1 MREKFAQWL
10 AETHGAGFEL
20 VRHFFLRF
28 FDSDLITTPG
38 QLEALMIGVFSTLA
52 SFGLLLPSRLYRKY
66 FDLST
71 LDTGDLYHQAVLA
84 DKLFLLAFSMA
95 VIGIIVALEWHSLFP
110 STRDSL
116 VLAPLPVTLRQV
128 FGAKFLA
135 LILFVSLF
143 IFAVNSFSNLMFPAI
158 VASKWQVP
166 SIGVRYILAN
176 ALASWAAAYFVF
188 FSLVG
193 CAGVLMNILSARLF
207 QKASLYLQTLVLLV
221 LLCILPLLFYIPNFD
236 RLLASRPPWVSNL
249 PPVWFLGLAQVLQ
262 GNGNPYFE
270 ALAQRAVIALAG
282 AFAATLVLY
291 FISYRR
297 QAARLPGSSGERM
310 TQRGT
315 LLSTILNK
323 LLPNV
328 QERAAF
334 SFIGK
339 TLNRSRHHKLLL
351 AGYVGIGLALV
362 VDGFV
367 TLLFD
372 REFHRVDWQQALWL
386 QAVLSAP
393 MVFSFFLL
401 SGMRY
406 VFSIPV
412 ELRANWIFRVTET
425 DSRDCLLDG
434 VEKVV
439 LTLGVAPILVLMLP
453 IHVWLLGGAVAAVHF
468 VEGGLLSLIL
478 MELVLFDFEKVP
490 FTCSYLP
497 GKRNV
502 TQTLVLYWVAFTAY
516 AYTMTGI
523 EVWSLGDPAR
533 VLTVVGLLLAAF
545 CRLRLARKEHWGHL
559 PLLFDDVPEPLIQ
572 KLGLQPE

>member
-1 MREKFAQWL
+1 MREKFRQWL

-38 QLEALMIGVFSTLA
+38 QLEALMVGVFSSLA
-52 SFGLLLPSRLYRKY
+52 AFGLLLPSRLYRKY

-84 DKLFLLAFSMA
+84 DKLFFIAFSMA
-95 VIGIIVALEWHSLFP
+95 VIGIIVAIEWHSLFP
-110 STRDSL
+110 SVRDSL
-116 VLAPLPVTLRQV
+116 VLTPLPVTLRQV

-143 IFAVNSFSNLMFPAI
+143 IFAVNFLNSLMFPAM
-158 VASKWQVP
+158 VASKWQAPPV
-166 SIGVRYILAN
+166 GMRYVLAYG
-176 ALASWAAAYFVF
+176 LASSAAAYFVF
-188 FSLVG
+188 FSVVG
-193 CAGVLMNILSARLF
+193 CAGILMNVLSARLF
-207 QKASLYLQTLVLLV
+207 QKISLYLQTLVLLL

-236 RLLASRPPWVSNL
+236 QLLASRPGWASKL
-249 PPVWFLGLAQVLQ
+249 PPLWFLGLSQVLQ
-262 GNGNPYFE
+262 GNPDPYFD
-270 ALAQRAVIALAG
+270 ALAG
-282 AFAATLVLY
+282 RAVSALAAAFGATLVLY

-297 QAARLPGSSGERM
+297 QAGRLPGSSGERM
-310 TQRGT
+310 TQSGV
-315 LLSTILNK
+315 LISTVLNK
-323 LLPNV
+323 LLPDV
-328 QERAAF
+328 QQRAAF

-367 TLLFD
+367 TLLLE
-372 REFHRVDWQQALWL
+372 RQIHRIDWLQTRWL

-425 DSRDCLLDG
+425 DARDSHAARPCVAAGRRRGRNAFRRGRIAVADPDG
-434 VEKVV
+434 TGSFRFRKG
-439 LTLGVAPILVLMLP
+439 TLHLFLP
-453 IHVWLLGGAVAAVHF
+453 AGQAQRDADPGAVLGGVFRLCLHHDQHRSVEHGRSGARAHGGGSAAC
-468 VEGGLLSLIL
+468 GLLPAAARAQRIL
-478 MELVLFDFEKVP
+478 GP
-490 FTCSYLP
+490 S
-497 GKRNV
+497 
-502 TQTLVLYWVAFTAY
+502 
-516 AYTMTGI
+516 
-523 EVWSLGDPAR
+523 
-533 VLTVVGLLLAAF
+533 AA
-545 CRLRLARKEHWGHL
+545 
-559 PLLFDDVPEPLIQ
+559 II
-572 KLGLQPE
+572 

>member
-1 MREKFAQWL
+1 VREKFAQWL

-38 QLEALMIGVFSTLA
+38 QLEALMIGVFSSLA
-52 SFGLLLPSRLYRKY
+52 SFGFLLPYRLYRKY
-66 FDLST
+66 FDLSL

-84 DKLFLLAFSMA
+84 DKLFFIAFSMA

-110 STRDSL
+110 SVRDSL
-116 VLAPLPVTLRQV
+116 VLTPLPVTLRQV

-143 IFAVNSFSNLMFPAI
+143 IFAVNFLSSLMFPAMVAGKWQMPPVGMRYVLAHA
-158 VASKWQVP
+158 VAS
-166 SIGVRYILAN
+166 G
-176 ALASWAAAYFVF
+176 AAAYFVF

-193 CAGVLMNILSARLF
+193 CAGVLMNVLSARLF
-207 QKASLYLQTLVLLV
+207 QKVSLYLQTLVLLL

-236 RLLASRPPWVSNL
+236 QQLASRPDLVSKL
-249 PPVWFLGLAQVLQ
+249 PPLWFLGLSQVLQ
-262 GNGNPYFE
+262 GNSNAYFD
-270 ALAQRAVIALAG
+270 ALARRALIALAV
-282 AFAATLVLY
+282 AFTATLALY

-297 QAARLPGSSGERM
+297 QASRLPSSSGERM

-315 LLSTILNK
+315 LISTVLNK
-323 LLPNV
+323 LLPDV
-328 QERAAF
+328 QQRAAF

-367 TLLFD
+367 TLLLERQF
-372 REFHRVDWQQALWL
+372 RRIDWQQTRWL

-425 DSRDCLLDG
+425 DARARLLDG

-439 LTLGVAPILVLMLP
+439 LTFGIAPILILMLP
-453 IHVWLLGGAVAAVHF
+453 IHVWLLGGAAAAVHF

-502 TQTLVLYWVAFTAY
+502 TQTLVLYWVAFSAY
-516 AYTMTGI
+516 AYSMTGI
-523 EVWSLGDPAR
+523 EVWSLYDPAR

-545 CRLRLARKEHWGHL
+545 CRLRRARKEHWGHL

-572 KLGLQPE
+572 KLGLQTE

>member
-1 MREKFAQWL
+1 MREKFAHWL

-28 FDSDLITTPG
+28 FDSDLITTHG
-38 QLEALMIGVFSTLA
+38 QLEVLMIGVFSSLA
-52 SFGLLLPSRLYRKY
+52 SFGLVLPWRLYRKY
-66 FDLST
+66 FDLSL

-84 DKLFLLAFSMA
+84 DKLFFIAFSMT

-110 STRDSL
+110 SVRDSL
-116 VLAPLPVTLRQV
+116 VLTPLPVTLRQV

-143 IFAVNSFSNLMFPAI
+143 IFAVNFLNSLMFPAM
-158 VASKWQVP
+158 VAGKWQVP
-166 SIGVRYILAN
+166 PVGMRYVLAHG
-176 ALASWAAAYFVF
+176 LASSAAAYFVF

-193 CAGVLMNILSARLF
+193 CAGVLMNVLSARLF
-207 QKASLYLQTLVLLV
+207 QKISLYLQTLVLLL

-236 RLLASRPPWVSNL
+236 QLLASRPAWASNL
-249 PPVWFLGLAQVLQ
+249 PPLWFLGLSQVLQ
-262 GNGNPYFE
+262 GNPDPYFD
-270 ALAQRAVIALAG
+270 ALARRAVAALVV
-282 AFAATLVLY
+282 AFGATLLLY

-297 QAARLPGSSGERM
+297 QAGRLPGSSGERM
-310 TQRGT
+310 TQRGA
-315 LLSTILNK
+315 LISAVLNK
-323 LLPNV
+323 LLPDP
-328 QERAAF
+328 QQRAAF

-339 TLNRSRHHKLLL
+339 TLDRSRHHKLLL

-367 TLLFD
+367 TLLLD
-372 REFHRVDWQQALWL
+372 HHVRRIDWQQSRWL

-425 DSRDCLLDG
+425 NARDHLLDG

-439 LTLGVAPILVLMLP
+439 LTLGVAPILILMLP
-453 IHVWLLGGAVAAVHF
+453 VHVWLLGGAMAAVHF

-502 TQTLVLYWVAFTAY
+502 TQTLVLYWVAFSAY
-516 AYTMTGI
+516 AYTMTSI
-523 EVWSLGDPAR
+523 EAWSLNDPAR

-545 CRLRLARKEHWGHL
+545 CRLRIARKEYWGHL

-572 KLGLQPE
+572 KLGLMPE

>member
-1 MREKFAQWL
+1 
-10 AETHGAGFEL
+10 
-20 VRHFFLRF
+20 
-28 FDSDLITTPG
+28 
-38 QLEALMIGVFSTLA
+38 
-52 SFGLLLPSRLYRKY
+52 
-66 FDLST
+66 
-71 LDTGDLYHQAVLA
+71 
-84 DKLFLLAFSMA
+84 
-95 VIGIIVALEWHSLFP
+95 
-110 STRDSL
+110 
-116 VLAPLPVTLRQV
+116 
-128 FGAKFLA
+128 
-135 LILFVSLF
+135 
-143 IFAVNSFSNLMFPAI
+143 
-158 VASKWQVP
+158 
-166 SIGVRYILAN
+166 
-176 ALASWAAAYFVF
+176 
-188 FSLVG
+188 
-193 CAGVLMNILSARLF
+193 
-207 QKASLYLQTLVLLV
+207 
-221 LLCILPLLFYIPNFD
+221 
-236 RLLASRPPWVSNL
+236 
-249 PPVWFLGLAQVLQ
+249 
-262 GNGNPYFE
+262 
-270 ALAQRAVIALAG
+270 
-282 AFAATLVLY
+282 
-291 FISYRR
+291 
-297 QAARLPGSSGERM
+297 M

-315 LLSTILNK
+315 LLSRVLNQ

-328 QERAAF
+328 QESAAF

-367 TLLFD
+367 TLLLD
-372 REFHRVDWQQALWL
+372 RQFHRIDWQQTRWL

-425 DSRDCLLDG
+425 DSRNRLLDG

-439 LTLGVAPILVLMLP
+439 LTLGVVPILILMLP
-453 IHVWLLGGAVAAVHF
+453 IHVWLLGGATAAVHF

-502 TQTLVLYWVAFTAY
+502 TQTLVLYWVAFSAY
-516 AYTMTGI
+516 AYSMTAV
-523 EVWSLGDPAR
+523 EVWTLRDPAR

-545 CRLRLARKEHWGHL
+545 CRLRLARKEHWGQL